1 MNILFFFVYY
11 CTFCVIMYYIYE
23 INQTFAT
30 KIDEVTMDRRIQKT
44 QTAIINATLELIGT
58 CPINKLTIKEIC
70 SKANISRST
79 FYLHYYD
86 AVDVLEELYN
96 SIILKFGRI
105 VDKYN
110 FIDILH
116 NPMPFLQD
124 IFAYIRTN
132 YHVFSM
138 LLANDYDSN
147 LTSRIKLLLS
157 KNIME
162 SNHSHFADRKK
173 VEYGVNFIISP
184 LVETICDNLQDI
196 VSDQQ
201 PTLMNTL
208 ASLIKNTIEQ

>member
-1 MNILFFFVYY
+1 
-11 CTFCVIMYYIYE
+11 
-23 INQTFAT
+23 
-30 KIDEVTMDRRIQKT
+30 MDRRIQKT

-110 FIDILH
+110 FVDILH
-116 NPMPFLQD
+116 NPTPFLQD

-132 YHVFSM
+132 YHVFYM
-138 LLANDYDSN
+138 LLANDFDSN
-147 LTSRIKLLLS
+147 LTSRIKSLLT

-162 SNHSHFADRKK
+162 SNHSHLADRKK
-173 VEYGVNFIISP
+173 FEYSVNFIISG
-184 LVETICDNLQDI
+184 LVETICDNLEDI

-201 PTLMNTL
+201 PALMNTL
-208 ASLIKNTIEQ
+208 SSLIKNIVATSI